1 MWLEKSVAYRL
12 WRVVIV
18 ILRVYMEF
26 LSIEFIV
33 SRKLSNSFIDE
44 RVMVDLYFRRM
55 GWGVM

>member
-33 SRKLSNSFIDE
+33 SRKLSNGFIDE